1 MWHYTLSHC
10 LDIYRFKSCW
20 SGWYLTER
28 GGRIIW
34 KLRMIRSV
42 RARRMLRK
50 ESSRLQGK
58 CSHLRYDRALM
69 SHYRSN
75 PLYEENLRTNK
86 RDGLQRND
94 SSSSGCSGPAGKKRP
109 ERSDFSLLWGLH
121 LLFIIFSGLETNFQ
135 LRFRRQYGQK
145 MLVKMRVSFQRKVC
159 RSWRKDLVEP
169 SLSSHRTE
177 AGFIMGITMI

>member
-1 MWHYTLSHC
+1 MTLSHC
-10 LDIYRFKSCW
+10 LDIYRFESCW

-50 ESSRLQGK
+50 ESSRSQGK
-58 CSHLRYDRALM
+58 CSHLWYDRALM

-75 PLYEENLRTNK
+75 PLYEEKLRTNK
-86 RDGLQRND
+86 RNGLQRND
-94 SSSSGCSGPAGKKRP
+94 SSSSGYSSGPAGKKRP

-135 LRFRRQYGQK
+135 LRFRRRYGQK

-159 RSWRKDLVEP
+159 RSWRKDLVKP
-169 SLSSHRTE
+169 SLSSPKD
-177 AGFIMGITMI
+177 AGGSMMVITMI